1 MQLSKCFHGY
11 RVKRRRPEVKLTYLS
26 SWSAHTVSL
35 SPSHASAASS
45 DKYADY
51 FLKTKDSEVKYS
63 RRSTQEKKCVLPVNQ
78 NGGQK
83 AVFAHA
89 YVHLSTNK
97 CRVSRNLRFPWEEK
111 SRSVLIE
118 PDALHPFRDTQ
129 KRREKK
135 KSKDETKPSRKKGK
149 NIMFKRKETL
159 KSKGR
164 CSDRRAQQLLRISP
178 HQTLGVPREKVGL
191 SVHTHTY
198 S

>member
-35 SPSHASAASS
+35 SPSHVSAASS

-118 PDALHPFRDTQ
+118 PDALHPE
-129 KRREKK
+129 KKREKEIERRNHLEK
-135 KSKDETKPSRKKGK
+135 TWCSKGK
-149 NIMFKRKETL
+149 KL
-159 KSKGR
+159 W
-164 CSDRRAQQLLRISP
+164 RAKADAATGGPNNSFAFRLTK
-178 HQTLGVPREKVGL
+178 H
-191 SVHTHTY
+191 
-198 S
+198 

>member
-1 MQLSKCFHGY
+1 MPQQLPLINMLIISCKQI
-11 RVKRRRPEVKLTYLS
+11 KR
-26 SWSAHTVSL
+26 
-35 SPSHASAASS
+35 
-45 DKYADY
+45 
-51 FLKTKDSEVKYS
+51 F
-63 RRSTQEKKCVLPVNQ
+63 RSQILPPIHPGKKCVLPVHQ

-83 AVFAHA
+83 AVFANA
-89 YVHLSTNK
+89 DVHLSTNK

-118 PDALHPFRDTQ
+118 PDALHPEE
-129 KRREKK
+129 KREK
-135 KSKDETKPSRKKGK
+135 EIERRNHLEK

-159 KSKGR
+159 KSKGG

-178 HQTLGVPREKVGL
+178 HQTLGVPGEKVGL